1 MLMLSYVEFAKRRQQ
16 LMQKMGNDSVAII
29 PTTHEIIRNGDSHY
43 AFRPSSDFYYLT
55 GFAEPDAIAV
65 LLPDNANGKY
75 ILFNRANDA
84 LHERWN
90 GKRAG
95 QLGAINE
102 FGADESFPITEFAQR
117 LPELLAGRSQ
127 VYFPI
132 GRDFQFDQQVLSA
145 VNTICN
151 KVRSSLATPI
161 SFKNIE
167 TELHEMRLIKS
178 ADEIAMMRKAAQISA
193 QAHKRLMQMCRPG
206 LYEYHLQAEL
216 LHEFCQNG
224 ALDIAYESIIGSG
237 ANACIL
243 HYRDNKAPLKDGDL
257 VLIDAGCEYGYY
269 ASDVTRTFPINGR
282 FTAEQRA
289 IYEIVLAAHDA
300 AIAAVRPGLSW
311 HSMQATCVKV
321 ITEGLVKLGLLH
333 GNVEELIN
341 KQAYLNFYMHNSGHW
356 LGLDVHDAGNYKI
369 QGEWRKLETGMVF
382 TVEPGIYIA
391 ANTPHI
397 DPKWW
402 NIGVR
407 IEDDILVT
415 ENGYEILSVQA
426 PTTIEEIEALMNK

>member
-1 MLMLSYVEFAKRRQQ
+1 MLMLSCAEYAKRRQS
-16 LMQKMGNDSVAII
+16 LMQKMGNDSIAII
-29 PTTHEIIRNGDSHY
+29 STSHEIIRNGDSHY
-43 AFRPSSDFYYLT
+43 AFRPGSDFYYLT
-55 GFAEPDAIAV
+55 GFSEPDAIAV

-84 LHERWN
+84 LQEKWN
-90 GKRAG
+90 GRRAG
-95 QLGAINE
+95 QLGAVNE
-102 FGADESFPITEFAQR
+102 FGADESFPITEFTQR

-132 GRDFQFDQQVLSA
+132 GCDFQFDQQVLSA
-145 VNTICN
+145 VNVIRH

-161 SFKNIE
+161 SFRNIE
-167 TELHEMRLIKS
+167 HELHEMRLIKS
-178 ADEIAMMRKAAQISA
+178 TDEIAIMRKAAQISA
-193 QAHKRLMQMCRPG
+193 QAHKRVMQMCRPG
-206 LYEYHLQAEL
+206 LNEYHLQAEL
-216 LHEFCQNG
+216 LHEFCHNG

-243 HYRDNKAPLKDGDL
+243 HYCDNKAPLKDGDL

-282 FTAEQRA
+282 FTTEQRA

-300 AIAAVRPGLSW
+300 AIAAVCPGLSW
-311 HSMQATCVKV
+311 HSMQAICVKV

-333 GNVEELIN
+333 GNVDELIN

-356 LGLDVHDAGNYKI
+356 LGLDVHDAGDYKI
-369 QGEWRKLETGMVF
+369 KGEWRRLEAGMVF

-402 NIGVR
+402 GIGVR

-415 ENGYEILSVQA
+415 ENGYEILSAQA
-426 PTTIEEIEALMNK
+426 PTTIEEIEALMKQ